1 MWPTD
6 YSLPTS
12 VLDSSCRACAACFSP
27 CTQES
32 CTAVPGKKRHLKN
45 KLPGSIISQ
54 RPTKGTSS
62 VGGLF
67 WLDLTVSFSSV
78 FPAAG
83 SSGEES
89 GPMRLNRIWGE
100 SVTFSPVVPTGTWV
114 TNIVW
119 NAKTIIAIVV
129 PGKQASLTVIDQSYT
144 ERLRVSDGSH
154 SLEITHLSQEDTG
167 TYTAQITIQGM
178 TKPILQRFALH
189 MYTTVCLN
197 FPSDSVLTVNG
208 MCNVTLHCTLQGGG
222 EDVSYTWNQ
231 IAESTVVSSEGSI
244 FISHRLRSGVS
255 PVTCTARNPVS
266 SSSKSISLQEFCEGD
281 ILQQQ
286 VLLAIILAVCVI
298 SDGSDFSGSAP
309 SSSPP
314 CSLGNPAAC
323 SPVSPTPPAPS
334 LRWVLHL

>member
-1 MWPTD
+1 MLGPLQP
-6 YSLPTS
+6 SLLFLP
-12 VLDSSCRACAACFSP
+12 LAFQAA
-27 CTQES
+27 
-32 CTAVPGKKRHLKN
+32 
-45 KLPGSIISQ
+45 
-54 RPTKGTSS
+54 
-62 VGGLF
+62 
-67 WLDLTVSFSSV
+67 
-78 FPAAG
+78 AAG

-189 MYTTVCLN
+189 MYKRLTESDIKI
-197 FPSDSVLTVNG
+197 FPGQDSVLTVNG

-266 SSSKSISLQEFCEGD
+266 SSSKSISLQEFCEGF
-281 ILQQQ
+281 
-286 VLLAIILAVCVI
+286 A
-298 SDGSDFSGSAP
+298 
-309 SSSPP
+309 SSPASY
-314 CSLGNPAAC
+314 CQVKGILLLVVLGALVTAI
-323 SPVSPTPPAPS
+323 VMVH
-334 LRWVLHL
+334 VLIRDKERLD

>member
-1 MWPTD
+1 A
-6 YSLPTS
+6 TS
-12 VLDSSCRACAACFSP
+12 
-27 CTQES
+27 
-32 CTAVPGKKRHLKN
+32 
-45 KLPGSIISQ
+45 
-54 RPTKGTSS
+54 GTRLAM
-62 VGGLF
+62 VK
-67 WLDLTVSFSSV
+67 
-78 FPAAG
+78 
-83 SSGEES
+83 ES

-189 MYTTVCLN
+189 MYSKSRMEI
-197 FPSDSVLTVNG
+197 SDSVLTVNG

-286 VLLAIILAVCVI
+286 VLLAIILA
-298 SDGSDFSGSAP
+298 GTAWHSAP
-309 SSSPP
+309 SDSGTEPP
-314 CSLGNPAAC
+314 D
-323 SPVSPTPPAPS
+323 PS
-334 LRWVLHL
+334 LPARRGLAVNVSALGADLRPLRTGDNRGPSVQRLQPSTAHVTGSLVK

>member
-1 MWPTD
+1 MLGPLQP
-6 YSLPTS
+6 SLLFLP
-12 VLDSSCRACAACFSP
+12 LAFQAA
-27 CTQES
+27 
-32 CTAVPGKKRHLKN
+32 
-45 KLPGSIISQ
+45 
-54 RPTKGTSS
+54 
-62 VGGLF
+62 
-67 WLDLTVSFSSV
+67 VSFSSV

-189 MYTTVCLN
+189 MYKRLTESDIKI
-197 FPSDSVLTVNG
+197 FPGQDSVLTVNG

-266 SSSKSISLQEFCEGD
+266 SSSKSISLQEFCEGF
-281 ILQQQ
+281 
-286 VLLAIILAVCVI
+286 A
-298 SDGSDFSGSAP
+298 
-309 SSSPP
+309 SSPASY
-314 CSLGNPAAC
+314 CQVKGILLLVVLGALVTAI
-323 SPVSPTPPAPS
+323 VMVH
-334 LRWVLHL
+334 VLIRDKERLD

>member
-1 MWPTD
+1 A
-6 YSLPTS
+6 TS
-12 VLDSSCRACAACFSP
+12 
-27 CTQES
+27 
-32 CTAVPGKKRHLKN
+32 
-45 KLPGSIISQ
+45 
-54 RPTKGTSS
+54 GTRLAM
-62 VGGLF
+62 VK
-67 WLDLTVSFSSV
+67 
-78 FPAAG
+78 
-83 SSGEES
+83 ES

-189 MYTTVCLN
+189 MYSKSRMEI
-197 FPSDSVLTVNG
+197 SDSVLTVNG

-298 SDGSDFSGSAP
+298 SDGTTADQKLSTRRRFREELQQEFEVWETRIYKVRLQKLNLFSLREGWQVIGSKLTSLSDF
-309 SSSPP
+309 
-314 CSLGNPAAC
+314 
-323 SPVSPTPPAPS
+323 
-334 LRWVLHL
+334 

>member
-1 MWPTD
+1 MTC
-6 YSLPTS
+6 
-12 VLDSSCRACAACFSP
+12 LDRA
-27 CTQES
+27 
-32 CTAVPGKKRHLKN
+32 
-45 KLPGSIISQ
+45 
-54 RPTKGTSS
+54 
-62 VGGLF
+62 VGGA
-67 WLDLTVSFSSV
+67 LDWNSIGYS
-78 FPAAG
+78 AG

-189 MYTTVCLN
+189 MYSKSRMEI
-197 FPSDSVLTVNG
+197 SDSVLTVNG

-298 SDGSDFSGSAP
+298 SDGTI
-309 SSSPP
+309 
-314 CSLGNPAAC
+314 
-323 SPVSPTPPAPS
+323 VMVH
-334 LRWVLHL
+334 VLIRDKERLD